1 MVIIDILNKGVET
14 KSNKITANL
23 IFNITIKMLL
33 NIKVYNKRKC
43 FISELSV
50 LIISEYIRLKEL
62 IN

>member
-14 KSNKITANL
+14 KSNKITGNL

-50 LIISEYIRLKEL
+50 LIISEYIRLKGL